1 MPCTADGNCARSSK
15 SIVAMKCTKL
25 GAAYWR
31 GDVRL
36 SPPRVQSATGVTG
49 VRFDRRRTTRCSVCM
64 VFRSQTRSAWPNGR
78 CARAVPCVPVFC
90 RQLSGRGCGCSCAW
104 KRQKSAITE
113 SLGSSRFARPP
124 VCLSRTPDLAAA
136 RGASAEPLLL
146 QRYLARFVFLLAT
159 RRPTVQHAGE
169 FHQAAILAPRLR
181 RGNAPH
187 TRPPHTPPPPR
198 QFHLCLRR

>member
-1 MPCTADGNCARSSK
+1 MHQAGCCVLAR
-15 SIVAMKCTKL
+15 
-25 GAAYWR
+25 
-31 GDVRL
+31 
-36 SPPRVQSATGVTG
+36 
-49 VRFDRRRTTRCSVCM
+49 
-64 VFRSQTRSAWPNGR
+64 R
-78 CARAVPCVPVFC
+78 CATQPASRAECHRRDWCTLWQAENDSLQRVYGISFPDKKRMAEWTVRPRAVPCVPVFC

-124 VCLSRTPDLAAA
+124 VCLSRTPDLVAA

-187 TRPPHTPPPPR
+187 QTPTHTPPPPR